1 MGRVFGVAC
10 LYDCFLGIENEYDE
24 LILLPSGIS
33 QVMSRLDEIMRLV
46 TFAFLEPSILKSS
59 LRRNLL

>member
-10 LYDCFLGIENEYDE
+10 LYDYFLGIENEYDE

-33 QVMSRLDEIMRLV
+33 QVMGRLEEIMRLGN
-46 TFAFLEPSILKSS
+46 FCFF
-59 LRRNLL
+59 